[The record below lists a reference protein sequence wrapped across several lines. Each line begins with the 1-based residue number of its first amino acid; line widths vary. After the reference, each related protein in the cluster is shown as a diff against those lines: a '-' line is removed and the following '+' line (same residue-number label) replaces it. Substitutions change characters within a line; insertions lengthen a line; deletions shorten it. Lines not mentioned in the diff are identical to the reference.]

1 MRKKQQNDQT
11 KPSGNVSLCPDFKR
25 SGVKFG
31 WRSLLKTKIQR
42 TERVAN
48 SVLPRRNPRLKNP
61 PELSPLVITLAIT
74 SQKGGVGKT
83 TVAINLAHAFARS
96 GRKTLLVDSDPQGSV
111 GLSLTRRSRHLTG
124 FYDFLTDLT
133 LRAESLIVPTRL
145 ETLSLVASGHNS
157 AYELGS
163 GVMGASLHR
172 VRSFFKE
179 SAELGFEV
187 CIVDTAAGLFGAT
200 ADVLSLSTGVLVPQ
214 QAEPLG
220 VRSVP
225 KMLEALTRIRV
236 VNPRFQIL
244 GVVMTMVQ
252 QHLLESLEAAQALR
266 NILPSEMVLRSVVPR
281 DDLFIRASAK
291 GLPVG
296 VMEEGAGALAVFD
309 GLRAELEGK
318 MNFELRQG

>member
-1 MRKKQQNDQT
+1 M
-11 KPSGNVSLCPDFKR
+11 
-25 SGVKFG
+25 
-31 WRSLLKTKIQR
+31 
-42 TERVAN
+42 
-48 SVLPRRNPRLKNP
+48 
-61 PELSPLVITLAIT
+61 ITLAIT

-111 GLSLTRRSRHLTG
+111 GLSLTRQSRHLTG
-124 FYDFLTDLT
+124 FYDLLSDPAM
-133 LRAESLIVPTRL
+133 RAESLIVPTRL
-145 ETLSLVASGHNS
+145 ETLSLVASGHSS
-157 AYELGS
+157 AYELGG
-163 GVMGASLHR
+163 GVMGSSLHR

-179 SAELGFEV
+179 VKEQGFEI

-200 ADVLSLSTGVLVPQ
+200 ADVLGSSTGVLLPQ

-225 KMLEALTRIRV
+225 KMLEALTRMRV
-236 VNPRFQIL
+236 VNPGLQVL

-252 QHLLESLEAAQALR
+252 QHLAESLDAAEALR
-266 NILPSEMVLRSVVPR
+266 NILPPEMVMRTVIPR

-296 VMEEGAGALAVFD
+296 VMDEGAGALAVFD

-318 MNFELRQG
+318 RNFNLYRG

>member
-1 MRKKQQNDQT
+1 MFISASANYAK
-11 KPSGNVSLCPDFKR
+11 SPD
-25 SGVKFG
+25 
-31 WRSLLKTKIQR
+31 LL
-42 TERVAN
+42 
-48 SVLPRRNPRLKNP
+48 
-61 PELSPLVITLAIT
+61 PLVITLAIT

-96 GRKTLLVDSDPQGSV
+96 GRKTLLIDSDPQGSV
-111 GLSLTRRSRHLTG
+111 GLSLTRQSRHLTG
-124 FYDFLTDLT
+124 FYDMLTDPSLQ
-133 LRAESLIVPTRL
+133 AESLIVPTRL
-145 ETLSLVASGHNS
+145 ETLSLVASGHSS
-157 AYELGS
+157 AYELGG

-179 SAELGFEV
+179 VEEQGFDI

-200 ADVLSLSTGVLVPQ
+200 ADVLSSSTGVLVPQ

-225 KMLEALTRIRV
+225 KMLEALARMRV
-236 VNPRFQIL
+236 VNPSLQVL

-252 QHLLESLEAAQALR
+252 QHLAESLEAAEALR
-266 NILPSEMVLRSVVPR
+266 NILPPEMVMRTAIPR

-296 VMEEGAGALAVFD
+296 VMDEGAGALAVFD

-318 MNFELRQG
+318 MNFDPYRSQ